1 MTTPKP
7 PEFDAWR
14 PWAIVFDAAR
24 ERYVRVTKEAHELPI
39 VIELAR
45 DAAFRERARLWA
57 WSKQGPTTRRQTS
70 TNWPP
75 KFATPIEWIGLYYYE
90 IYRGFYR
97 NAPNLLE
104 PSPQTME
111 QAMNQ
116 AKTLCAANPLL
127 AF

>member
-1 MTTPKP
+1 MGKP

-14 PWAIVFDAAR
+14 PWTIVFDTVR

-45 DAAFRERARLWA
+45 DAIFRERARLWA
-57 WSKQGPTTRRQTS
+57 WSKQGPTTRRQTA

-75 KFATPIEWIGLYYYE
+75 KYDTAIEWIGLYYYE

-97 NAPNLLE
+97 NTPNLIDE
-104 PSPQTME
+104 VATME
-111 QAMNQ
+111 HARQQAL
-116 AKTLCAANPLL
+116 ALSAANPMLV
-127 AF
+127 F